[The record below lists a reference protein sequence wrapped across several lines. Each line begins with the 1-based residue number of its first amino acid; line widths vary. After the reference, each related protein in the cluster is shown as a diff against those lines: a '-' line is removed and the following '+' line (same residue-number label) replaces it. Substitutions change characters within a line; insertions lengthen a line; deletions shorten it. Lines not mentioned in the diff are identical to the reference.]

1 LFLGWLSKIIQID
14 KRFENFLE
22 FFTMENN
29 DIGAKIE
36 VKRKEISVEKD
47 FNRKAKLQK
56 ELQILELRKQII
68 SFKERIE
75 QIKNSF

>member
-1 LFLGWLSKIIQID
+1 
-14 KRFENFLE
+14 
-22 FFTMENN
+22 MEND

-36 VKRKEISVEKD
+36 VKRKEISVEND

-68 SFKERIE
+68 SFQNRIE
-75 QIKNSF
+75 QIRNSFQ